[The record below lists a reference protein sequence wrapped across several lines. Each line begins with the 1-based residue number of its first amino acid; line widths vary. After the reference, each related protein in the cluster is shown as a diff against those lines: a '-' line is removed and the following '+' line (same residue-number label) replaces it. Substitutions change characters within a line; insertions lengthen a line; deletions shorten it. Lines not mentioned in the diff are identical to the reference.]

1 MASDKINLK
10 NLRIDIKKY
19 RNKEKAKIIKDVSE
33 NEKDTGSTD
42 VQIALLSKAIDKLV
56 LHLKKHPQ
64 DVHSKKGLI
73 TMVIQRKKQLAYL
86 KKVSE
91 KRYSA
96 IIKKI
101 GLKK

>member
-1 MASDKINLK
+1 VPEALLYYKNMALTT
-10 NLRIDIKKY
+10 
-19 RNKEKAKIIKDVSE
+19 KEKTKIIKDVSDD
-33 NEKDTGSTD
+33 EKNTGSTD

-73 TMVIQRKKQLAYL
+73 TMVIQRKKLLAYL
-86 KKVSE
+86 KKISE
-91 KRYSA
+91 KRYSV

>member
-1 MASDKINLK
+1 MPEALFILNMALTT
-10 NLRIDIKKY
+10 
-19 RNKEKAKIIKDVSE
+19 KEKSKIIKEVAS
-33 NEKDTGSTD
+33 NEKDTGSAD
-42 VQIALLSKAIDKLV
+42 VQIALLSKQIDKLV

-73 TMVIQRKKQLAYL
+73 KMVIQRKKLLAYL

-91 KRYSA
+91 KKYSDV
-96 IIKKI
+96 IKKI

>member
-1 MASDKINLK
+1 MALTT
-10 NLRIDIKKY
+10 
-19 RNKEKAKIIKDVSE
+19 KEKIKVIKEVGAD
-33 NEKDTGSTD
+33 EKDTGSSE
-42 VQIALLSKAIDKLV
+42 VQIALLSKEIDKLV

-73 TMVIQRKKQLAYL
+73 TMVIKRKKLLAYL
-86 KKVSE
+86 KKASE

-96 IIKKI
+96 IIKQI

>member
-1 MASDKINLK
+1 MALTT
-10 NLRIDIKKY
+10 
-19 RNKEKAKIIKDVSE
+19 KEKTKVIKDVSDD
-33 NEKDTGSTD
+33 EKNTGSTD
-42 VQIALLSKAIDKLV
+42 VQIGLLSKSIDKLV

-73 TMVIQRKKQLAYL
+73 TMVIQRKKLLAYL
-86 KKVSE
+86 KKISE

-96 IIKKI
+96 VIKKI

>member
-1 MASDKINLK
+1 MALTT
-10 NLRIDIKKY
+10 
-19 RNKEKAKIIKDVSE
+19 KEKAKIIKEVASD
-33 NEKDTGSTD
+33 EKDTGSTD
-42 VQIALLSKAIDKLV
+42 VQIGLLSKAIDKLV

-73 TMVIQRKKQLAYL
+73 KMVIRRKKLLAYL
-86 KKVSE
+86 KKTSE
-91 KRYSA
+91 KKYLA

>member
-1 MASDKINLK
+1 MALTT
-10 NLRIDIKKY
+10 
-19 RNKEKAKIIKDVSE
+19 KEKIKIIKDVSE

-101 GLKK
+101 GMRK

>member
-1 MASDKINLK
+1 MALTK
-10 NLRIDIKKY
+10 
-19 RNKEKAKIIKDVSE
+19 KEKTKIIKDVSE

-42 VQIALLSKAIDKLV
+42 VQIALLSKSIDKLV
-56 LHLKKHPQ
+56 LHLKGHPQ
-64 DVHSKKGLI
+64 DVHSKRGLI

-86 KKVSE
+86 KKISE

>member
-1 MASDKINLK
+1 MALTT
-10 NLRIDIKKY
+10 
-19 RNKEKAKIIKDVSE
+19 KEKTKIIKDVSE
-33 NEKDTGSTD
+33 DEKNTGSTD

-64 DVHSKKGLI
+64 DTHSKRGLI

-91 KRYSA
+91 KRYLA

-101 GLKK
+101 GLRK

>member
-1 MASDKINLK
+1 MSLTT
-10 NLRIDIKKY
+10 
-19 RNKEKAKIIKDVSE
+19 KEKAKIIKDVSAD
-33 NEKDTGSTD
+33 EKDTGSAD

-73 TMVIQRKKQLAYL
+73 QMVIKRKKLLAYL
-86 KKVSE
+86 KKISE
-91 KRYSA
+91 KSYSVV
-96 IIKKI
+96 IKKI

>member
-1 MASDKINLK
+1 MALTT
-10 NLRIDIKKY
+10 
-19 RNKEKAKIIKDVSE
+19 KEKVKIIKDVSE
-33 NEKDTGSTD
+33 DEKNTGSTD
-42 VQIALLSKAIDKLV
+42 VQIGLLSKQIDKLV

-73 TMVIQRKKQLAYL
+73 TMVIQRKKLLAYL
-86 KKVSE
+86 KKTSE